1 MPASNSPSR
10 EGRINYLKSRDGQ
23 TQSSRDSPANIRL
36 LSKNQLREALNVPSI
51 RILEE
56 MMRKRQIPFIKL
68 GHRTVR
74 FDLSR
79 VLEALRRLEVRAV
92 GD

>member
-1 MPASNSPSR
+1 
-10 EGRINYLKSRDGQ
+10 
-23 TQSSRDSPANIRL
+23 
-36 LSKNQLREALNVPSI
+36 
-51 RILEE
+51 
-56 MMRKRQIPFIKL
+56 MRKRQIPFIKL